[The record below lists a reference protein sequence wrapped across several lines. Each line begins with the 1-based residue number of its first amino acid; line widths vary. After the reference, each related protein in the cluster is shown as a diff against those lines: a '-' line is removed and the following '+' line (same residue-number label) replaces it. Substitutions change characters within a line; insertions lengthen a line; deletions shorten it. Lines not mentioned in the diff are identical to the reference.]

1 MSTILLVVQIILSLL
16 LAGFVLLQRSDSDGL
31 GLGGSSG
38 GSGLFSARGQ
48 ANFLTRTT
56 SIIAALFFV
65 NCLLLNIVSAQNSS
79 STLIDEIAEETKT
92 ISVPKDGVTPPDVNS
107 PAQEATPA
115 VETPT
120 TESTPAPAISPPP
133 ADVPNAE
140 VPSTIDTPTDV
151 PAPTDAPK
159 TPETPKP

>member
-1 MSTILLVVQIILSLL
+1 MISTVLLVVQIILSLL

-92 ISVPKDGVTPPDVNS
+92 ISVPKDGVTPPDANI

-115 VETPT
+115 VTPPT
-120 TESTPAPAISPPP
+120 TESAPA
-133 ADVPNAE
+133 AEMPNAE
-140 VPSTIDTPTDV
+140 VPNTAEKTTDV
-151 PAPTDAPK
+151 PAPTDAPT
-159 TPETPKP
+159 TPEAPKP